1 MTLPVVDPPAERTH
15 EATVAGVLLAA
26 GTSTRFGEANKL
38 LADVDGQLDV
48 DGQPMVRRS
57 AAALLDAD
65 LDRVL
70 VVVGHDAG
78 AVRDALSGL
87 DVAFVENPAYEA
99 GQATSVR
106 AAVEVLAGDDEIRTV
121 DAAVFALGDMPFVE
135 PGSVTALVAAYEA
148 GAGSVLAAGVDGE
161 RGNPVLFD
169 RAHFPALA
177 SSDGDTGGRAVL
189 LAAGDAAIVETGD
202 PGVLRDVDRP
212 VDLD

>member
-1 MTLPVVDPPAERTH
+1 MTLSVVDPPAGRTH

-38 LADVDGQLDV
+38 LADVDGQ
-48 DGQPMVRRS
+48 PMVRRS

-65 LDRVL
+65 LDRIL
-70 VVVGHDAG
+70 VVVGHEAG
-78 AVRDALSGL
+78 AVRDALSGF

-106 AAVEVLAGDDEIRTV
+106 AAVAALGDGDDAAAV
-121 DAAVFALGDMPFVE
+121 DAAVFALGDMPFVA

-148 GAGSVLAAGVDGE
+148 GAGSALAAGVDGD

-169 RAHFPALA
+169 RAHFSALSA
-177 SSDGDTGGRAVL
+177 MDGDTGGRAVL
-189 LAAGDAAIVETGD
+189 LSAEDAAVVETGD
-202 PGVLRDVDRP
+202 PGVRRDVDRP
-212 VDLD
+212 SEMD